1 MFEHKAAKLN
11 GGVWG
16 RSDASFEQRFP
27 DVLDYSV
34 MVTTGLSIQG
44 LSPNHSSW
52 VAIAKKGPEVEQGF
66 QYGPPFLVC
75 LVGMRNY
82 KQKGRRG
89 N

>member
-1 MFEHKAAKLN
+1 MSNVECKAAKLN
-11 GGVWG
+11 GGFGAGVMQV
-16 RSDASFEQRFP
+16 FNRFP

-52 VAIAKKGPEVEQGF
+52 VAKGHTVEQRF
-66 QYGPPFLVC
+66 QYGPPFLV
-75 LVGMRNY
+75 LVDMRNY